1 MKKFNEFK
9 LKPVVNGFVGEKID
23 INRILN
29 KEIIVEKYKV
39 EDSKFTDKAYKKC
52 LNLQIIVDG
61 TQRVVFIGA
70 RVLIETISQLEEDD
84 FPFKTTIVRMN
95 NYFEFT

>member
-39 EDSKFTDKAYKKC
+39 EDSKYKDKAYKKC
-52 LNLQIIVDG
+52 LVMQIKVDN
-61 TQRVVFIGA
+61 TQRVIFIGA

-84 FPFKTTIVRMN
+84 FPFKTTIVRVN